1 MKTFFVIFLSLFLIN
16 CKSSKDDKPLL
27 VENKKDT
34 SETQKSDLKTPEKIK
49 KPDPEPVLTDEFKLP
64 EGSAGYIWIP
74 DKNLKTTGNIFK
86 SAGSLSNLYFIKL
99 NNEGKFEIL
108 SATPDP
114 KGPIGINKKYFN
126 YPMGL
131 AAGSSTVKINHEV
144 TSLAVYL
151 SQFKKSTIEKIFKK
165 LPSFKLKTIQAI
177 EKQGLFSIS
186 LISSA
191 NYSNDLFN
199 ALTYWKQLALNSR
212 IHIEKLAPGASK
224 TGIALNNIKIS
235 GKKRTIAVEIPFAY
249 DDILWSVN
257 ELNRLYSFVKRG
269 GQ

>member
-1 MKTFFVIFLSLFLIN
+1 MKTFFLIFLSLFLVN

-27 VENKKDT
+27 VENTKDT
-34 SETQKSDLKTPEKIK
+34 PETQKSDLKTPDKIK
-49 KPDPEPVLTDEFKLP
+49 KPAPEPVLTDEFKLP
-64 EGSAGYIWIP
+64 EGSAGYIWIS
-74 DKNLKTTGNIFK
+74 DKNLTTTGKILK
-86 SAGSLSNLYFIKL
+86 TSGSVSSLYFIKL

-108 SATPDP
+108 SAAPDP

-126 YPMGL
+126 YPKGL
-131 AAGSSTVKINHEV
+131 SAGLSSVKINHEV
-144 TSLAVYL
+144 SSMAVYL
-151 SQFKKSTIEKIFKK
+151 SQFKKSTLEKVFKK
-165 LPSFKLKTIQAI
+165 LPGFKLKTIQVV
-177 EKQGLFSIS
+177 EKQGLFAIS
-186 LISSA
+186 LISTV

-224 TGIALNNIKIS
+224 TGIALNNIKIT
-235 GKKRTIAVEIPFAY
+235 GKKRTITVEIPFAY

-257 ELNRLYSFVKRG
+257 ELNRLYIFVKRG